1 MDIKRVDDK
10 HMDIHKKQESKLHLK
25 ENSKVYAKKFM
36 VQGKEVAKG
45 VGIAGEKKVVSNI
58 EGGEEIEESLY
69 LGNLALEPMKKTAS
83 RSKQM
88 LRKRFSN
95 EAKKIKKVEKGK
107 KLARKNAK
115 KASKKIAKNVIKK
128 TAKTTAKQTGKAVA
142 KETTK
147 VAVEVGTTVAGTA
160 AGTAG
165 AGPYGPL
172 IGIAAG
178 EAVGIKMDIED
189 AKATRRM
196 RMFKYFQDKLSG
208 DSTSHDSLGK
218 MLRDV
223 AVTYMMLPLK
233 YIAKYALISL
243 LIIVLLVAAV
253 AIPVVAVVRI
263 IYNSPFAIF
272 LPPLEPGDT
281 VATVTTQYMA
291 DFNREISTLASEHN
305 GCSTGKIV
313 YVDYEGTSATP
324 SNYYDVMCVYMVK
337 YGFEN
342 TATVMDETSKQN
354 LKLVFDD
361 MCSYTTSQ
369 TTEKIN
375 GSNQKVLNVN
385 VVLKS
390 YKDMSTVYSFTE
402 EQVEVLNQMMS
413 ADGLAQLGYIPA
425 SGGGTGM
432 TNAKNSLSSNKVKSI
447 VDKITDEKAKTA
459 CSYALARVG
468 YPYSQ
473 TYRDSGSYYDCSSLA
488 FYSWQSAGVNISYDG
503 ANYAAAEAKWC
514 DENKKNV
521 SESDLKP
528 GDLIFYSYSN
538 NRRYKN
544 ISHVGIYVGDGK
556 MVEAVDEATG
566 VVICDYHN
574 KNMVL
579 IGRPNKK

>member
-10 HMDIHKKQESKLHLK
+10 HMDIHKKQETKLHLK

-45 VGIAGEKKVVSNI
+45 VGLAGEKKIVSHI

-69 LGNLALEPMKKTAS
+69 LGNLALEPMKKTAT
-83 RSKQM
+83 RNKQM

-107 KLARKNAK
+107 KLARKNARK
-115 KASKKIAKNVIKK
+115 TAKKITKNVAKK
-128 TAKTTAKQTGKAVA
+128 TAKTTAKQTGKVVA

-147 VAVEVGTTVAGTA
+147 VAVEVDTTVAGTA

-189 AKATRRM
+189 AKSTRRM
-196 RMFKYFQDKLSG
+196 RMFKYFQDKLNG

-233 YIAKYALISL
+233 YIAKYALILL

-253 AIPVVAVVRI
+253 AIPVVAVVGI

-272 LPPLEPGDT
+272 LPPLKPGDT
-281 VATVTTQYMA
+281 VTTVTTQYMA

-305 GCSTGKIV
+305 GCSNGRIV

-342 TATVMDETSKQN
+342 TASPRK
-354 LKLVFDD
+354 
-361 MCSYTTSQ
+361 
-369 TTEKIN
+369 
-375 GSNQKVLNVN
+375 G
-385 VVLKS
+385 
-390 YKDMSTVYSFTE
+390 
-402 EQVEVLNQMMS
+402 
-413 ADGLAQLGYIPA
+413 ADIPIATYI
-425 SGGGTGM
+425 
-432 TNAKNSLSSNKVKSI
+432 L
-447 VDKITDEKAKTA
+447 TA
-459 CSYALARVG
+459 
-468 YPYSQ
+468 
-473 TYRDSGSYYDCSSLA
+473 
-488 FYSWQSAGVNISYDG
+488 
-503 ANYAAAEAKWC
+503 
-514 DENKKNV
+514 
-521 SESDLKP
+521 
-528 GDLIFYSYSN
+528 
-538 NRRYKN
+538 
-544 ISHVGIYVGDGK
+544 
-556 MVEAVDEATG
+556 
-566 VVICDYHN
+566 
-574 KNMVL
+574 
-579 IGRPNKK
+579 